1 MLKCGNLVGYHAF
14 PSLPLVPPAPRAW
27 RLRAA
32 AMAAQLESVPAV
44 EIDPDGTF
52 KYILV
57 RLQRA
62 GGAEHRDVVRGTA
75 AAEFH
80 NHILERVGPELEKLG
95 FECKCLGGGKIE
107 HRPQQ
112 KKMRVFGL
120 STGYGKADHAVT
132 VEILKKVYQDYEI
145 TWSDD
150 KK

>member
-1 MLKCGNLVGYHAF
+1 
-14 PSLPLVPPAPRAW
+14 
-27 RLRAA
+27 
-32 AMAAQLESVPAV
+32 MAGQLESVPAV
-44 EIDPDGTF
+44 EIDADGTF

-57 RLQRA
+57 RVQRA

-80 NHILERVGPELEKLG
+80 NHIFEKVNPEMEKLG
-95 FECKCLGGGKIE
+95 FECKCLGGGKID
-107 HRPQQ
+107 HNSKD

-145 TWSDD
+145 TWSND

>member
-1 MLKCGNLVGYHAF
+1 M
-14 PSLPLVPPAPRAW
+14 R
-27 RLRAA
+27 RAA
-32 AMAAQLESVPAV
+32 TAAGQFSRRGGTMAAGLQSVPAV

-57 RLQRA
+57 RVQRA

-80 NHILERVGPELEKLG
+80 NHIFEKLNPEMEKLG
-95 FECKCLGGGKIE
+95 FECKCLGGGKID
-107 HRPQQ
+107 HNSKN
-112 KKMRVFGL
+112 KKLRVFGL

>member
-1 MLKCGNLVGYHAF
+1 
-14 PSLPLVPPAPRAW
+14 
-27 RLRAA
+27 
-32 AMAAQLESVPAV
+32 MAGQLESVPAV

-57 RLQRA
+57 RVQRV

-80 NHILERVGPELEKLG
+80 NHIFEKVNPEMEKLG
-95 FECKCLGGGKIE
+95 FECKCLGGGKID
-107 HRPQQ
+107 HNSKD

-132 VEILKKVYQDYEI
+132 VEILKKVYRDYEI